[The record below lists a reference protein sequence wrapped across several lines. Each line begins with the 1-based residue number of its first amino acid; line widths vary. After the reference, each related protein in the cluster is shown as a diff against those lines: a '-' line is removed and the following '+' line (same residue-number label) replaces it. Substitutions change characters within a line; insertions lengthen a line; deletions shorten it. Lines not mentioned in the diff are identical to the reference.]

1 MSGAGQDHRLG
12 QKALYAYIFPNFMVN
27 RYGPWLDTNLVIPT
41 GKFINNPDKVQGI
54 KLNP

>member
-1 MSGAGQDHRLG
+1 MFASLVFNLVSLLQRVSGAGQDYRLG

-41 GKFINNPDKVQGI
+41 G
-54 KLNP
+54 